1 MSGAASQPAP
11 DATMLAGLI
20 GSRLCHDLV
29 SPLGAIGNGVELL
42 EMAGL
47 PGLKDSPEMA
57 LIADSLRAARA
68 RVQIFRIAFGQA
80 AGDQRMSGAQ
90 IRHALDDLQTD
101 SRLRV
106 ELSDPA
112 DLPRSEVRILI
123 LALLCL
129 QDAMPWGGRVLAA
142 RSGPRW
148 RLVAEA
154 ERMKPDTGLW
164 RWLDATP
171 EAACRP
177 SEVQFPLLAAA
188 LAGAGRRAVVELD
201 DKGAEL
207 TL

>member
-1 MSGAASQPAP
+1 MTNTASQTGI
-11 DATMLAGLI
+11 DATTLAGLI

-42 EMAGL
+42 AMAGL
-47 PGLKDSPEMA
+47 PGLKDSPEMG
-57 LIADSLRAARA
+57 LISDSLRAAKA
-68 RVQIFRIAFGQA
+68 RVQTFRLAFGHSTD
-80 AGDQRMSGAQ
+80 GQRMSGADIQ
-90 IRHALDDLQTD
+90 RALDDLQTD
-101 SRLRV
+101 SRLQI

-142 RSGPRW
+142 RSAGCW

-154 ERMKPDTGLW
+154 ERMKPNAGLW
-164 RWLDATP
+164 AWLGGAPDGMPRA
-171 EAACRP
+171 
-177 SEVQFPLLAAA
+177 SEVQFPLLSAA
-188 LAGAGRRAVVELD
+188 LAEAGRAPLVEMD
-201 DKGAEL
+201 DQGGEL